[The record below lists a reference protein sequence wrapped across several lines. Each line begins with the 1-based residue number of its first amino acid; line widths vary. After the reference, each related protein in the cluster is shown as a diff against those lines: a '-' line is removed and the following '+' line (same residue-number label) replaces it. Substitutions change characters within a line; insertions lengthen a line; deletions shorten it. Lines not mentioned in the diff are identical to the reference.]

1 MKVFVKILISVLYT
15 LVLFF
20 VTAGLTTEYVKS
32 VNSSSYTLASRLTM
46 AVLFVLLPI
55 FYYAVWNKAPLKVKV
70 IQWAVG
76 TVTALILR
84 FAVSIATDIIFINT
98 FDLLTV
104 SYIRTGAGVGII
116 LATIWLA
123 RRIDAKLSPAA

>member
-1 MKVFVKILISVLYT
+1 MKVFVKILISILYT

-20 VTAGLTTEYVKS
+20 VTAGVTTEYVKS

-55 FYYAVWNKAPLKVKV
+55 FYYAVWNKAPLKTKL
-70 IQWAVG
+70 IQWAAG
-76 TVTALILR
+76 TVTALVLR
-84 FAVSIATDIIFINT
+84 FVVSIVTDIIFINT

-123 RRIDAKLSPAA
+123 RRIEAKLSPAT